1 MEVIYEKF
9 ANDCTPLV
17 IIICTRSLSTR
28 LKIYLGHTWTH
39 FTFNMPCNYCNVV
52 LCVDFSFNMQPTL
65 HGI

>member
-1 MEVIYEKF
+1 VEVIYEKF
-9 ANDCTPLV
+9 ANDCTLLV